1 MVDFCSSKWE
11 EIASERRGL
20 VPDQT
25 VEREVGDHAV
35 EKEIRNA
42 RDLAVEVLKR
52 EKTKPAR
59 DQEKKKKKRRERGK
73 DQQVAPQQVEHQQA
87 EVVVVALLPEK
98 RRKTINESEDLAA
111 EAMKRERR
119 KGLVVGRE
127 KEIRKEIERDAQ
139 EVAIVQLLLVHDQR
153 VEVRTKKSLSQVET
167 KENEMIR
174 TAQIEARTPKN
185 PQSQR
190 KIPQAQVWRKKVLK
204 MTRMQSRKDLMR
216 RCRREEKG

>member
-1 MVDFCSSKWE
+1 M
-11 EIASERRGL
+11 
-20 VPDQT
+20 
-25 VEREVGDHAV
+25 
-35 EKEIRNA
+35 
-42 RDLAVEVLKR
+42 LKR
-52 EKTKPAR
+52 EKTKLAR

-98 RRKTINESEDLAA
+98 RRKTVNESEDLAA

-153 VEVRTKKSLSQVET
+153 VEVRNKKSLSQGTVLFKSKSKVCYESQLDLILILNSCANQ
-167 KENEMIR
+167 ELR
-174 TAQIEARTPKN
+174 TSFRGL
-185 PQSQR
+185 S
-190 KIPQAQVWRKKVLK
+190 
-204 MTRMQSRKDLMR
+204 
-216 RCRREEKG
+216 

>member
-1 MVDFCSSKWE
+1 MLLLYFLSG
-11 EIASERRGL
+11 ERRGL

-52 EKTKPAR
+52 EKTKLAR

-73 DQQVAPQQVEHQQA
+73 DQQVAPRQVERQRA
-87 EVVVVALLPEK
+87 EVVVEALLPEK
-98 RRKTINESEDLAA
+98 RRKTVNESEDLAA

-153 VEVRTKKSLSQVET
+153 VEVDVLNKKSLSQGIVLFKSKLKVFYESQL
-167 KENEMIR
+167 NLILRDLR
-174 TAQIEARTPKN
+174 TSHRGM
-185 PQSQR
+185 S
-190 KIPQAQVWRKKVLK
+190 
-204 MTRMQSRKDLMR
+204 
-216 RCRREEKG
+216 

>member
-1 MVDFCSSKWE
+1 MLLLYFLSG
-11 EIASERRGL
+11 ERRGL

-35 EKEIRNA
+35 EKKIRNA

-52 EKTKPAR
+52 QKTKLAR

-87 EVVVVALLPEK
+87 KVVVVALLPEK
-98 RRKTINESEDLAA
+98 RRKTVNESEDLAA

-153 VEVRTKKSLSQVET
+153 VEVDVLNKKSLSQGIVLFKSKLKVFYESQL
-167 KENEMIR
+167 NLILRDLR
-174 TAQIEARTPKN
+174 TSHRGM
-185 PQSQR
+185 S
-190 KIPQAQVWRKKVLK
+190 
-204 MTRMQSRKDLMR
+204 
-216 RCRREEKG
+216 

>member
-1 MVDFCSSKWE
+1 MLLLYFLSG
-11 EIASERRGL
+11 ERRGL

-52 EKTKPAR
+52 EKTKLAR

-73 DQQVAPQQVEHQQA
+73 DQQVAPRQVERQRA
-87 EVVVVALLPEK
+87 EVVVEALLPEK
-98 RRKTINESEDLAA
+98 RRKTVNESEDLAA

-127 KEIRKEIERDAQ
+127 KEIRKEIEKDVQ

-153 VEVRTKKSLSQVET
+153 VEVDVLNKKSLSQGIVLFKSKLKVFYESQL
-167 KENEMIR
+167 NLILRDLR
-174 TAQIEARTPKN
+174 TSHRGM
-185 PQSQR
+185 S
-190 KIPQAQVWRKKVLK
+190 
-204 MTRMQSRKDLMR
+204 
-216 RCRREEKG
+216 

>member
-1 MVDFCSSKWE
+1 MLLLYFLSG
-11 EIASERRGL
+11 ERRGL

-52 EKTKPAR
+52 EKTKLAR

-73 DQQVAPQQVEHQQA
+73 DQQVAPQQVERQRA
-87 EVVVVALLPEK
+87 EVAVEALLPEK
-98 RRKTINESEDLAA
+98 RRKTVNESEDLAA

-153 VEVRTKKSLSQVET
+153 VEVDVLNKKSLSQGIVLFKSKLKVFYESQL
-167 KENEMIR
+167 NLILRDLR
-174 TAQIEARTPKN
+174 TSHRGM
-185 PQSQR
+185 S
-190 KIPQAQVWRKKVLK
+190 
-204 MTRMQSRKDLMR
+204 
-216 RCRREEKG
+216 

>member
-1 MVDFCSSKWE
+1 MLLLYFLSG
-11 EIASERRGL
+11 ERRGL

-52 EKTKPAR
+52 GKTKLAR
-59 DQEKKKKKRRERGK
+59 DQEKKKKKRREREK
-73 DQQVAPQQVEHQQA
+73 DQQVAPRQVERQRA
-87 EVVVVALLPEK
+87 EVAVEALLPEK
-98 RRKTINESEDLAA
+98 RRKTVNESEHLAA

-127 KEIRKEIERDAQ
+127 KEIRKEIEKDVQ

-153 VEVRTKKSLSQVET
+153 VEVDVLNKKSLSQGIVLFKSKLKVFYESQL
-167 KENEMIR
+167 NLILRDLR
-174 TAQIEARTPKN
+174 TSHRGM
-185 PQSQR
+185 S
-190 KIPQAQVWRKKVLK
+190 
-204 MTRMQSRKDLMR
+204 
-216 RCRREEKG
+216 